1 MTSNLRLAIARRR
14 QRRHATGQNNHLPKI
29 SMSAVGVVILS
40 FVLAAGAGLGS
51 VAGAYAYFAQQVPPA
66 EMIEVQT
73 SQSFKTTKI
82 FDRTGTKLLY
92 EVFDP
97 RWGSRTVVPIDQIPD
112 HLKYATIAIEDQ
124 DFYTNP
130 GVNIR
135 GLIRAAYVDITGQGF
150 QGGSSITTLLVKNV
164 IIPLEERAE
173 RSFTR
178 KIKEAILAVE
188 ITRRY
193 SKDQILEW
201 YLNTVFYGNLA
212 YGVEA
217 AAQNYFGKHVQ
228 DLSLA
233 ECAMLA
239 VLPNAPATHS
249 PLTNP
254 EEAKIRQHLVL
265 DAMFRQGY
273 ITQGEIVAA
282 KVEELHYAPVRY
294 DIEAPHFVMY
304 VRQLLEERYG
314 SDLLYQGGLKVY
326 TTLDLDLQHE
336 AEDIARRH
344 LAELQAD
351 ERNAS
356 NASVVTLKPATGEIL
371 LMVGSLDYFDRDIDG
386 QVNVALAERQPGSS
400 FKMFTYTEALRQG
413 NTPATMV
420 MDVRTTFP
428 DPDYSN
434 PYTPEN
440 YNRKF
445 NGPLRLRQ
453 GLARSINV
461 AAVKVLSWV
470 GVRSVIELSHR
481 RGINTLTRDYYGLS
495 LTLGGGEVRLLDMTY
510 AFSVL
515 ANGGYMAGQPVPEDS
530 LRPGYRE
537 LDPVAIL
544 RVEDTNGNVL
554 EEYRSPELRE
564 VINPQV
570 SYVITHMLSD
580 NVARTPA
587 FGSRSMLWLGNDRPV
602 AAKTGTTTDYRDSW
616 TIGFTPQLCTGVW
629 VGNSDN
635 EPMEHVPGSVGAA
648 PIWHDTMLVALE
660 GEPVMPFVEPPG
672 LEWAIVDAT
681 SGLLPNPHTPS
692 TIREVF
698 LPGTVP
704 TEEDNI
710 HQMVRICRA
719 SGKLATVYCPLDE
732 VMDQVFDIY
741 PTEAADWV
749 RQNNVPQPPS
759 EYCDLHGPSP
769 ITGDVAITSPR
780 PYGYIQ
786 GIVQVM
792 GNARGPDVQLYRL
805 QYGPGLNP
813 SSWTQIGGD
822 HGNTVDNGLLETW
835 DVRDLDGLY
844 TLQLSVV
851 DWNSFYRQSTIQVTV
866 DNVAPTIEI
875 TYPITEQLY
884 VMETDEWVSFQAQ
897 ATDNFSMDRVEFFFD
912 DEMLTYDTVSP
923 YNQRWTI
930 VMTTTLEQ
938 DAALRK
944 LIAEE
949 VPVEEWPP
957 NVLPIE
963 ESPPDDL
970 STDEPPTPEDL
981 AEDLILRAT
990 IAITVP
996 HTIYVEAVDAAGN
1009 RTKSEEVLI
1018 YIVHE
1023 QEEEEEETAE
1033 VIPDGHL
1040 ERRWGFVRREG
1051 ELAVLA

>member
-1 MTSNLRLAIARRR
+1 MTSNLRLIIARRR
-14 QRRHATGQNNHLPKI
+14 QRRHAGKNNSLLPQI
-29 SMSAVGVVILS
+29 TMSAAGVIVLS
-40 FVLAAGAGLGS
+40 VVLAIGTTLGS
-51 VAGAYAYFAQQVPPA
+51 VAGVYAYYAQQVPPP

-73 SQSFKTTKI
+73 SESFKTTKI
-82 FDRTGTKLLY
+82 YDRTGTKLLY

-130 GVNIR
+130 GVNIK
-135 GLIRAAYVDITGQGF
+135 GVIRAAYVDVTGQGF
-150 QGGSSITTLLVKNV
+150 EGGSSITTLLVKNV
-164 IIPLEERAE
+164 IIEPEERVQ
-173 RSFTR
+173 RSFSR
-178 KIKEAILAVE
+178 KIKEAILALE
-188 ITRRY
+188 LTRRY

-201 YLNTVFYGNLA
+201 YLNTVFYGNMA

-239 VLPNAPATHS
+239 VLPNAPASHS

-254 EEAKIRQHLVL
+254 EEARIRQHLVL

-273 ITQGEIVAA
+273 ITQDEIIAA
-282 KVEELHYAPVRY
+282 KVEKLDYAPVRY

-304 VRQLLEERYG
+304 VRQILEEKYG

-326 TTLDLDLQHE
+326 TTLDMDLQRE

-356 NASVVTLKPATGEIL
+356 NASVVAMKPATGEIL
-371 LMVGSLDYFDRDIDG
+371 VMVGSLDYFDRNIDG

-413 NTPATMV
+413 YSPSTMV

-470 GVRSVIELSHR
+470 GVRNVIELAHR
-481 RGINTLTRDYYGLS
+481 MGINTLTRDYYGLS
-495 LTLGGGEVRLLDMTY
+495 LTLGGGEVRLVDMTY

-515 ANGGYMAGQPVPEDS
+515 ANGGYMAGQQVPEDK

-554 EEYRSPELRE
+554 EEYPSPELRE
-564 VINPQV
+564 ILSPQTA
-570 SYVITHMLSD
+570 YVITHMLSD
-580 NVARTPA
+580 NVARTPS

-602 AAKTGTTTDYRDSW
+602 AAKTGTTTDFRDSW
-616 TIGFTPQLCTGVW
+616 TVGFTPQLCTGVW

-648 PIWHDTMLVALE
+648 PIWHDFMLAALE
-660 GEPVMPFVEPPG
+660 TEPTMPFVEPPG
-672 LEWAIVDAT
+672 LEWAVVDAT
-681 SGLLPNPHTPS
+681 SGLLPTEHTPS
-692 TIREVF
+692 TVRDVF

-704 TEEDNI
+704 TEHDNI
-710 HQMVRICRA
+710 HQAFQLCRT
-719 SGKLATVYCPLDE
+719 SGRLATVYCPLDE
-732 VMDQVFDIY
+732 VVQQVFEIY
-741 PTEAADWV
+741 PPEAADWL
-749 RQNNVPQPPS
+749 RENNVPQPPT
-759 EYCDLHGPSP
+759 EYCDVHGPSP
-769 ITGDVAITSPR
+769 ISGDVAITSPR

-822 HGNTVDNGLLETW
+822 HRNTVDNGLLETW

-851 DWNSFYRQSTIQVTV
+851 DWNNFYRQSTIQVTV
-866 DNVAPTIEI
+866 DNVAPSVEI
-875 TYPITEQLY
+875 TYPITDQLY
-884 VMETDEWVSFQAQ
+884 VMEPDEWVSIQAQ
-897 ATDNFSMDRVEFFFD
+897 TVDNFSMDRVEFFLD
-912 DEMLTYDTVSP
+912 DELLTYDTVSP

-930 VMTTTLEQ
+930 VMTTTQEQ
-938 DAALRK
+938 DAELRK
-944 LIAEE
+944 LFTEN
-949 VPVEEWPP
+949 VPVEEWP
-957 NVLPIE
+957 VDQLPIDHT
-963 ESPPDDL
+963 PV
-970 STDEPPTPEDL
+970 DEPPGDDPPDENR
-981 AEDLILRAT
+981 AKEDLIIKVT
-990 IAITVP
+990 TSITVP

-1009 RTKSEEVLI
+1009 RTKSEEVRI
-1018 YIVHE
+1018 YVIHE
-1023 QEEEEEETAE
+1023 QEEEEDTAE
-1033 VIPDGHL
+1033 ALWYRDPDS
-1040 ERRWGFVRREG
+1040 RWAISRRE
-1051 ELAVLA
+1051 EEPTTLA

>member
-1 MTSNLRLAIARRR
+1 MTSNLRLIIARRR
-14 QRRHATGQNNHLPKI
+14 QRRHSARNNNQLPKI
-29 SMSAVGVVILS
+29 TMSAAGVVILS
-40 FVLAAGAGLGS
+40 LVLAVGASLGS
-51 VAGAYAYFAQQVPPA
+51 VVGVYAYYAQQVPPP
-66 EMIEVQT
+66 ETIEVQT

-82 FDRTGTKLLY
+82 YDRTGTKLLF

-97 RWGSRTVVPIDQIPD
+97 RWGSRTVVPLEQIPD
-112 HLKYATIAIEDQ
+112 NLKYATIAIEDK

-130 GVNIR
+130 GINIR
-135 GLIRAAYVDITGQGF
+135 GLIRAVYIDITGQGF

-164 IIPLEERAE
+164 IIPPEERAQ
-173 RSFTR
+173 RDLSR
-178 KIKEAILAVE
+178 KIKEAILALE

-193 SKDQILEW
+193 GKDQILEW
-201 YLNTVFYGNLA
+201 YLNTVFYGNMA

-254 EEAKIRQHLVL
+254 EEARIRQHLVL
-265 DAMFRQGY
+265 DAMYRQGY
-273 ITQGEIVAA
+273 ITYEDIVAA
-282 KVEELHYAPVRY
+282 KAEQLHYAAVRY

-326 TTLDLDLQHE
+326 TTIDLDLQHT
-336 AEDIARRH
+336 AEEIAARH
-344 LAELQAD
+344 VEELQAD

-356 NASVVTLKPATGEIL
+356 NAAVVTIKPATGEIL
-371 LMVGSLDYFDRDIDG
+371 AMVGSIDYFDRDIDG
-386 QVNVALAERQPGSS
+386 QVNVALSERQPGSS
-400 FKMFTYTEALRQG
+400 FKMFTYTDALLEG
-413 NTPATMV
+413 YTPASLV

-440 YNRKF
+440 YDRKF

-453 GLARSINV
+453 ALARSINV

-470 GVRSVIELSHR
+470 GVRNVIDLAHR
-481 RGINTLTRDYYGLS
+481 MGISTLTRDYYGLS
-495 LTLGGGEVRLLDMTY
+495 LTLGGGEVKLLDMTY

-515 ANGGYMAGQPVPEDS
+515 ANGGYMAGQPIPEDK
-530 LRPGYRE
+530 LRPGYRG

-544 RVEDTNGNVL
+544 RVEDANGNVL
-554 EEYRSPELRE
+554 EEYRSPELKQ
-564 VINPQV
+564 ILNPQV

-587 FGSRSMLWLGNDRPV
+587 FGSRSMLFLGSDRPA
-602 AAKTGTTTDYRDSW
+602 AAKTGTTTDFRDSW
-616 TIGFTPQLCTGVW
+616 TVGFTPQLCTGVW
-629 VGNSDN
+629 VGNSNND
-635 EPMEHVPGSVGAA
+635 PMEHVPGSVGAA
-648 PIWHDTMLVALE
+648 PIWHDVMLAALE
-660 GEPVMPFVEPPG
+660 SEPVIPFVEPPG
-672 LEWAIVDAT
+672 LGWAVVDAT
-681 SGLLPNPHTPS
+681 SGLLPTQYSPS

-704 TEEDNI
+704 TEHDNI
-710 HQMVRICRA
+710 HQMFRICRA

-732 VMDQVFDIY
+732 VTEQVFEIY
-741 PTEAADWV
+741 PPEAADWV
-749 RQNNVPQPPS
+749 REKEIPQPPTD
-759 EYCDLHGPSP
+759 YCDVHGTSP
-769 ITGDVAITSPR
+769 VTGDVGITKPTA
-780 PYGYIQ
+780 YDYIH
-786 GIVQVM
+786 GIVQIK

-813 SSWTQIGGD
+813 NSWTQIGGD
-822 HGNTVDNGLLETW
+822 HYNTVDNGLLETW

-851 DWNSFYRQSTIQVTV
+851 DWSGFYRQSTIQVTV
-866 DNVAPTIEI
+866 DNVAPEVEI

-884 VMETDEWVSFQAQ
+884 LMEQDEWVSIQAQ
-897 ATDNFSMDRVEFFFD
+897 ATDNFSMDRVEFYFD
-912 DEMLTYDTVSP
+912 KEMLTYDTVSP

-930 VMTTTLEQ
+930 VMTTTVEQ
-938 DAALRK
+938 DADLRK
-944 LIAEE
+944 LLEE
-949 VPVEEWPP
+949 GVPVEQFPAP
-957 NVLPIE
+957 Y
-963 ESPPDDL
+963 
-970 STDEPPTPEDL
+970 ST
-981 AEDLILRAT
+981 AEDPILELT
-990 IAITVP
+990 NAITVP

-1009 RTKSEEVLI
+1009 RTKSEEVMI
-1018 YIVHE
+1018 YVVHK
-1023 QEEEEEETAE
+1023 QEEEEETAQADWNIHTAPH
-1033 VIPDGHL
+1033 VAL
-1040 ERRWGFVRREG
+1040 VRRDD
-1051 ELAVLA
+1051 ELAVLT

>member
-1 MTSNLRLAIARRR
+1 MNMSTNLRLIITRRR
-14 QRRHATGQNNHLPKI
+14 QRRHAARNNSQLPKI
-29 SMSAVGVVILS
+29 SLSAAGLVVLS
-40 FVLAAGAGLGS
+40 FVLAIGSSLGS
-51 VAGAYAYFAQQVPPA
+51 VVGVYAYYAQQVPPP
-66 EMIEVQT
+66 EEIEVQT
-73 SQSFKTTKI
+73 AQSFKTTKI
-82 FDRTGTKLLY
+82 YDRTGTNLLY

-97 RWGSRTVVPIDQIPD
+97 RWGQRTVVPIDQIPD
-112 HLKYATIAIEDQ
+112 DLKYATIAIEDQ

-164 IIPLEERAE
+164 IIAPEERME
-173 RSFTR
+173 RSFSR
-178 KIKEAILAVE
+178 KIKEAILAIE

-193 SKDQILEW
+193 GKDQILEW
-201 YLNTVFYGNLA
+201 YLNTVFYGNMA

-217 AAQNYFGKHVQ
+217 AAENYFGKHVQ

-239 VLPNAPATHS
+239 VLPNAPASHS

-254 EEAKIRQHLVL
+254 EEARIRQHLVL
-265 DAMFRQGY
+265 DAMLRQGY
-273 ITQGEIVAA
+273 ITYDEILAA
-282 KVEELHYAPVRY
+282 KAEKLDYAPVRF
-294 DIEAPHFVMY
+294 DIKAPHFVMY

-314 SDLLYQGGLKVY
+314 SDVVYQGGLKVY
-326 TTLDLDLQHE
+326 TTLDLGLQQE

-344 LAELQAD
+344 IAELQAD

-356 NASVVTLKPATGEIL
+356 NAAVVAIKPATGEIL
-371 LMVGSLDYFDRDIDG
+371 VMAGSLDYFDREIDG

-413 NTPATMV
+413 YTPATMV

-440 YNRKF
+440 YDRKF
-445 NGPLRLRQ
+445 HGPLRLRQ
-453 GLARSINV
+453 ALARSINV

-470 GVRSVIELSHR
+470 GVRNVIDLSHR
-481 RGINTLTRDYYGLS
+481 MGINTLTRDYYGLS
-495 LTLGGGEVRLLDMTY
+495 LTLGGGEVRLLDMAY

-515 ANGGYMAGQPVPEDS
+515 ANGGYMAGQPVPEEN
-530 LRPGYRE
+530 LRPGYRG

-544 RVEDTNGNVL
+544 RVEDASGNVL
-554 EEYRSPELRE
+554 EEYQSPEVRE
-564 VINPQV
+564 VISPQV

-580 NVARTPA
+580 NVARTPS

-616 TIGFTPQLCTGVW
+616 TMGFTPQLCTGVW

-635 EPMEHVPGSVGAA
+635 EPMEHVPGSAGAG
-648 PIWHDTMLVALE
+648 PIWHDFMLAALE
-660 GEPVMPFVEPPG
+660 GEPVMPFGEPPG
-672 LEWAIVDAT
+672 LEWAVVDAM
-681 SGLLPNPHTPS
+681 SGLLPTQHSPS
-692 TIREVF
+692 TIRDVF

-704 TEEDNI
+704 TEEDDI
-710 HQMVRICRA
+710 HQMFRICRT
-719 SGKLATVYCPLDE
+719 SGRLATVYCPLDE
-732 VMDQVFDIY
+732 VMEQVFEIY
-741 PTEAADWV
+741 PSEAADWV
-749 RQNNVPQPPS
+749 RENNTPQPPS
-759 EYCDLHGPSP
+759 EYCDVHGPSP

-822 HGNTVDNGLLETW
+822 HRNTVDNGLLETW

-851 DWNSFYRQSTIQVTV
+851 DWNNFYRQSTIQVTV
-866 DNVAPTIEI
+866 DNVAPSVEI

-884 VMETDEWVSFQAQ
+884 VMETDEWVSIQAQ
-897 ATDNFSMDRVEFFFD
+897 ATDNFSMDKVEFYFD

-930 VMTTTLEQ
+930 VMTTTQEQ

-944 LIAEE
+944 LLSDE
-949 VPVEEWPP
+949 VPVEEWPIAS
-957 NVLPIE
+957 LPI
-963 ESPPDDL
+963 DRGGDL
-970 STDEPPTPEDL
+970 ALGDPSPEDL
-981 AEDLILRAT
+981 IFMVT
-990 IAITVP
+990 NAITVP
-996 HTIYVEAVDAAGN
+996 HTIHVEAVDAAGN
-1009 RTKSEEVLI
+1009 RTKSEEIEIFVI
-1018 YIVHE
+1018 HE
-1023 QEEEEEETAE
+1023 QEEEETAE
-1033 VIPDGHL
+1033 AG
-1040 ERRWGFVRREG
+1040 WGALTESIWASVRREE

>member
-1 MTSNLRLAIARRR
+1 MNLSTNLRLVITRRR
-14 QRRHATGQNNHLPKI
+14 QRRHAARNNSQLPKI
-29 SMSAVGVVILS
+29 SMSAAGLVVLS
-40 FVLAAGAGLGS
+40 LVLVIGASLGS
-51 VAGAYAYFAQQVPPA
+51 VVGVYAYYAQQLPPP
-66 EMIEVQT
+66 ELIEVRT
-73 SQSFKTTKI
+73 AESFKTTKI
-82 FDRTGTKLLY
+82 FDRTGTNLLF

-97 RWGSRTVVPIDQIPD
+97 RWGQRTVVPIDQIPD
-112 HLKYATIAIEDQ
+112 DLKYATIAIEDQ

-130 GVNIR
+130 GVNVR
-135 GLIRAAYVDITGQGF
+135 GLIRAAYVDLTGQGF

-164 IIPLEERAE
+164 IIPADERTE
-173 RSFTR
+173 RSFER
-178 KIKEAILAVE
+178 KIKEAILAIE

-201 YLNTVFYGNLA
+201 YLNTVFYGNMA

-239 VLPNAPATHS
+239 VLPNAPASHS

-254 EEAKIRQHLVL
+254 EEARIRQHLVL

-273 ITQGEIVAA
+273 ITYDEILAA
-282 KVEELHYAPVRY
+282 KAEKLDYAAVRF
-294 DIEAPHFVMY
+294 DIKAPHFVMY

-314 SDLLYQGGLKVY
+314 SDVVYQGGLKVY
-326 TTLDLDLQHE
+326 TTLDLGLQQE
-336 AEDIARRH
+336 AEEIARRH
-344 LAELQAD
+344 IAELQAD

-356 NASVVTLKPATGEIL
+356 NAAILAIKPATGEIL
-371 LMVGSLDYFDRDIDG
+371 VMVGSLDYFDREIDG

-413 NTPATMV
+413 YTAATMV

-440 YNRKF
+440 YDRTF
-445 NGPLRLRQ
+445 HGPLRLRQ
-453 GLARSINV
+453 ALARSINV

-470 GVRSVIELSHR
+470 GVRNVIDLAHSM
-481 RGINTLTRDYYGLS
+481 GINTLTRDYYGLS
-495 LTLGGGEVRLLDMTY
+495 LTLGGGEVRLLDMAY

-515 ANGGYMAGQPVPEDS
+515 ANGGYMAGQPVAAEN
-530 LRPGYRE
+530 LRPGYRT

-544 RVEDTNGNVL
+544 RVEDANGNVL
-554 EEYRSPELRE
+554 EEYQSPEVRE
-564 VINPQV
+564 VISPQV
-570 SYVITHMLSD
+570 SYVITNMLAD
-580 NVARTPA
+580 NVARTPS

-602 AAKTGTTTDYRDSW
+602 AAKTGTTTDFRDSW

-629 VGNSDN
+629 VGNSNN
-635 EPMEHVPGSVGAA
+635 EPMEHVPGSAGAA
-648 PIWHDTMLVALE
+648 PIWHDFMLAALE

-672 LEWAIVDAT
+672 LEWAVVDAT
-681 SGLLPNPHTPS
+681 SGLLPTQYSPS
-692 TIREVF
+692 TIRDVF

-704 TEEDNI
+704 TQQDDV
-710 HQMVRICRA
+710 HQMFRICRA

-732 VMDQVFDIY
+732 VMEQVFEIY
-741 PTEAADWV
+741 PPEAADWV
-749 RQNNVPQPPS
+749 RENNIPQPPS
-759 EYCDLHGPSP
+759 EYCDVHGPSP

-786 GIVQVM
+786 GIVQIK

-822 HGNTVDNGLLETW
+822 HRNTVDNGLLETW
-835 DVRDLDGLY
+835 DVRNLDGLY

-851 DWNSFYRQSTIQVTV
+851 DWNNAYRQSTIQVTV
-866 DNVAPTIEI
+866 DNTAPSVEI
-875 TYPITEQLY
+875 TYPITQQLY
-884 VMETDEWVSFQAQ
+884 VMETDEWVSIQAQ
-897 ATDNFSMDRVEFFFD
+897 ATDNFSMDRVEFYFD

-930 VMTTTLEQ
+930 VMTTTQEQ

-944 LIAEE
+944 LFTDE
-949 VPVEEWPP
+949 VPVEEWPIAS
-957 NVLPIE
+957 LPIDHE
-963 ESPPDDL
+963 GDL
-970 STDEPPTPEDL
+970 TPEEL
-981 AEDLILRAT
+981 VLRVT
-990 IAITVP
+990 NSITVP
-996 HTIYVEAVDAAGN
+996 HTIRVEAVDAAGN
-1009 RTKSEEVLI
+1009 RTKSEEVMI
-1018 YIVHE
+1018 FVVHQ
-1023 QEEEEEETAE
+1023 QEEEETSEAPPGALPEN
-1033 VIPDGHL
+1033 
-1040 ERRWGFVRREG
+1040 RWAFVRREE

>member
-1 MTSNLRLAIARRR
+1 MTSNLRLIIARRK
-14 QRRHATGQNNHLPKI
+14 QRRYAARNNSHLPKI
-29 SMSAVGVVILS
+29 TMSAFGVVILS
-40 FVLAAGAGLGS
+40 VVFAFAAAVGS
-51 VAGAYAYFAQQVPPA
+51 VAGVYAYYAQQLPPA
-66 EMIEVQT
+66 EMIEIQT

-82 FDRTGTKLLY
+82 YDRTGTKLLY

-112 HLKYATIAIEDQ
+112 HLKYATIAIEDK

-135 GLIRAAYVDITGQGF
+135 GIARSVYVDITGQGF

-164 IIPLEERAE
+164 IIPPEERAQ
-173 RSFTR
+173 RDMSR
-178 KIKEAILAVE
+178 KIKEAILALE

-201 YLNTVFYGNLA
+201 YLNTVFYGNMA

-249 PLTNP
+249 PITNP
-254 EEAKIRQHLVL
+254 EEARIRQHLVL

-273 ITQGEIVAA
+273 ITEDEIVAA
-282 KVEELHYAPVRY
+282 KVEELHYAPVRF

-304 VRQLLEERYG
+304 VRQLLEEKYG

-326 TTLDLDLQHE
+326 TTLDLDLQRV
-336 AEDIARRH
+336 AEDIAREH
-344 LAELQAD
+344 IAELQAD
-351 ERNAS
+351 ERNAT
-356 NASVVTLKPATGEIL
+356 NAAVVAMKPATGEIL
-371 LMVGSLDYFDRDIDG
+371 VMVGSIDYFDREIDG

-413 NTPATMV
+413 YTPATMV

-440 YNRKF
+440 YDREF
-445 NGPLRLRQ
+445 HGPLRLRQ
-453 GLARSINV
+453 ALARSINV
-461 AAVKVLSWV
+461 AAVKVMSWV
-470 GVRSVIELSHR
+470 GVRNVIDLSHR
-481 RGINTLTRDYYGLS
+481 MGISTLTRDYYGLS
-495 LTLGGGEVRLLDMTY
+495 LTLGGGEVKLVDMAY

-515 ANGGYMAGQPVPEDS
+515 ANGGYMAGQPVPEEA

-544 RVEDTNGNVL
+544 RVEDAAGNVL
-554 EEYRSPELRE
+554 EEYQSPELRE
-564 VINPQV
+564 VISPQV

-580 NVARTPA
+580 NVARTPS
-587 FGSRSMLWLGNDRPV
+587 FGSRSALWLGNDRPV

-629 VGNSDN
+629 VGNSNND
-635 EPMEHVPGSVGAA
+635 PMEHVPGSLGGG
-648 PIWHDTMLVALE
+648 PIWHDFMLAALE
-660 GEPVMPFVEPPG
+660 GEPTVPFVEPPG
-672 LEWAIVDAT
+672 LEWAVVDAT
-681 SGLLPNPHTPS
+681 SGLLPTEHSPS

-704 TEEDNI
+704 TEHDNI
-710 HQMVRICRA
+710 HQAFRVCRS

-732 VMDQVFDIY
+732 VTEKVFEIY
-741 PTEAADWV
+741 PPEAADWV
-749 RQNNVPQPPS
+749 RENNVPQPPT
-759 EYCDLHGPSP
+759 EYCDVHGPSP
-769 ITGDVAITSPR
+769 VTGDVAIASPR
-780 PYGYIQ
+780 PYDYVH
-786 GIVQVM
+786 GIVQIK

-805 QYGPGLNP
+805 QFGPGLNP

-822 HGNTVDNGLLETW
+822 HYNTVDNGLLETW

-844 TLQLSVV
+844 TLQLSAV
-851 DWNSFYRQSTIQVTV
+851 DWNNSYRQSTIQVTV
-866 DNVAPTIEI
+866 DNEAPTIEI

-884 VMETDEWVSFQAQ
+884 VMEEDEWVSIQAQ
-897 ATDNFSMDRVEFFFD
+897 AVDNFSMDRVEFFFD

-930 VMTTTLEQ
+930 VMTTTVEK
-938 DAALRK
+938 DAELRK
-944 LIAEE
+944 LLEEE
-949 VPVEEWPP
+949 VP
-957 NVLPIE
+957 IE
-963 ESPPDDL
+963 EFPAQYKDS
-970 STDEPPTPEDL
+970 EDP
-981 AEDLILRAT
+981 ILEVT
-990 IAITVP
+990 NSITVP
-996 HTIYVEAVDAAGN
+996 HTIHVEAVDAAGN
-1009 RTKSEEVLI
+1009 RTESEEIMI
-1018 YIVHE
+1018 YVIHK
-1023 QEEEEEETAE
+1023 QEEEEEDETAE
-1033 VIPDGHL
+1033 ALPDMELGGP
-1040 ERRWGFVRREG
+1040 WAFVYRRERILP
-1051 ELAVLA
+1051 LA

>member
-1 MTSNLRLAIARRR
+1 MTSNLRLIIARRR
-14 QRRHATGQNNHLPKI
+14 QRRYATRNNTHLPKI
-29 SMSAVGVVILS
+29 TMSAFGVVILS
-40 FVLAAGAGLGS
+40 VVFAIAAAFGS
-51 VAGAYAYFAQQVPPA
+51 VVGVYAYYAQQVPPA
-66 EMIEVQT
+66 EMIEIQT

-82 FDRTGTKLLY
+82 YDRTGTKLLY

-112 HLKYATIAIEDQ
+112 HLKYATIAIEDK

-130 GVNIR
+130 GINIR
-135 GLIRAAYVDITGQGF
+135 GLARAIYVDITGQGF

-164 IIPLEERAE
+164 IIPPEERAQ
-173 RSFTR
+173 RDISR

-201 YLNTVFYGNLA
+201 YLNTVFYGNMA

-249 PLTNP
+249 PITNP
-254 EEAKIRQHLVL
+254 EEARIRQHLVL

-273 ITQGEIVAA
+273 ITQDEIVAA
-282 KVEELHYAPVRY
+282 KVEELHYAPVRF

-304 VRQLLEERYG
+304 VRQLLEEKYG

-326 TTLDLDLQHE
+326 TTLDLELQRV
-336 AEDIARRH
+336 AEDIAREH
-344 LAELQAD
+344 IAELQAD
-351 ERNAS
+351 ERNAT
-356 NASVVTLKPATGEIL
+356 NAAVIAMKPATGEIL
-371 LMVGSLDYFDRDIDG
+371 VMVGSLDYFDRDIDG

-400 FKMFTYTEALRQG
+400 FKIFTYTEALLQG
-413 NTPATMV
+413 YTPADMV

-440 YNRKF
+440 YDREF
-445 NGPLRLRQ
+445 HGPLRLRQ
-453 GLARSINV
+453 ALARSINV
-461 AAVKVLSWV
+461 AAVKVMSWV
-470 GVRSVIELSHR
+470 GVRNVIDLSHR
-481 RGINTLTRDYYGLS
+481 MGISTLTRDYYGLS
-495 LTLGGGEVRLLDMTY
+495 LTLGGGEVKLVDMAY

-515 ANGGYMAGQPVPEDS
+515 ANGGYMAGQTVPEEK

-544 RVEDTNGNVL
+544 RVEDASGNVL
-554 EEYRSPELRE
+554 EEYHSPELRE
-564 VINPQV
+564 VLSPQV

-580 NVARTPA
+580 NVARTPS
-587 FGSRSMLWLGNDRPV
+587 FGSRSALWLGNDRPV

-616 TIGFTPQLCTGVW
+616 TVGFTPQLCTGVW
-629 VGNSDN
+629 VGNSNND
-635 EPMEHVPGSVGAA
+635 PMEHVPGSLGAG
-648 PIWHDTMLVALE
+648 PIWHDFMLAALE
-660 GEPVMPFVEPPG
+660 GEPTVPFVEPPG

-681 SGLLPNPHTPS
+681 SGLLPTEHSPS

-704 TEEDNI
+704 TEHDNI
-710 HQMVRICRA
+710 HQTFRVCRS

-732 VMDQVFDIY
+732 VTEKVFEIY
-741 PTEAADWV
+741 PPEAADWV
-749 RQNNVPQPPS
+749 RENNVPQPPT
-759 EYCDLHGPSP
+759 EYCDVHGPSP
-769 ITGDVAITSPR
+769 VTGDVAIASPR
-780 PYGYIQ
+780 PYDYIH
-786 GIVQVM
+786 GIVQVK

-805 QYGPGLNP
+805 QFGPGLNP

-822 HGNTVDNGLLETW
+822 HYHTVDNGLLETW
-835 DVRDLDGLY
+835 DVRDLDGLI
-844 TLQLSVV
+844 TLQLSAV
-851 DWNSFYRQSTIQVTV
+851 DWNNSYRQSTIQVTV
-866 DNVAPTIEI
+866 DNEAPTIEI

-884 VMETDEWVSFQAQ
+884 VMEEDEWVSIQAQ
-897 ATDNFSMDRVEFFFD
+897 AVDNFSMDRVEFFFD

-930 VMTTTLEQ
+930 VMTTTVEK
-938 DAALRK
+938 DADLRK
-944 LIAEE
+944 LLEE
-949 VPVEEWPP
+949 EIPVEEFPAQYADSED
-957 NVLPIE
+957 PILE
-963 ESPPDDL
+963 VTNS
-970 STDEPPTPEDL
+970 
-981 AEDLILRAT
+981 
-990 IAITVP
+990 ITVP
-996 HTIYVEAVDAAGN
+996 HTIWVEAVDAAGN
-1009 RTKSEEVLI
+1009 RTKSEEIMI
-1018 YIVHE
+1018 YVIHK
-1023 QEEEEEETAE
+1023 QEEEEETAE
-1033 VIPDGHL
+1033 SIPEMALGVPWAFVYRE
-1040 ERRWGFVRREG
+1040 ERILP
-1051 ELAVLA
+1051 LA

>member
-1 MTSNLRLAIARRR
+1 MNMTTNLRLVISRRR
-14 QRRHATGQNNHLPKI
+14 QRRHVARNNSHLPQI
-29 SMSAVGVVILS
+29 TMSAFGVMVLS
-40 FVLAAGAGLGS
+40 TVLAVVAGLGS
-51 VAGAYAYFAQQVPPA
+51 VVGVYAYYAEQLPPP
-66 EMIEVQT
+66 EMIEIQASQT
-73 SQSFKTTKI
+73 FETTRI
-82 FDRTGTKLLY
+82 YDRTGTKVLY
-92 EVFDP
+92 EVIDP
-97 RWGSRTVVPIDQIPD
+97 RFGSRTVVHIDQIPD
-112 HLKYATIAIEDQ
+112 DLKYATIAIEDK

-130 GVNIR
+130 GINIR
-135 GLIRAAYVDITGQGF
+135 GLIRAAYVDLTGQGF

-164 IIPLEERAE
+164 IIPPEERAQ
-173 RSFTR
+173 RDISR
-178 KIKEAILAVE
+178 KIKEAILAIEV
-188 ITRRY
+188 TRRY
-193 SKDQILEW
+193 GKDQILEW
-201 YLNTVFYGNLA
+201 YLNAVFYGNMA

-254 EEAKIRQHLVL
+254 EEARIRQHLVL

-273 ITQGEIVAA
+273 ITREEIVAA
-282 KVEELHYAPVRY
+282 KVEELHYAAVRF

-314 SDLLYQGGLKVY
+314 SDLVYQGGLKVY

-344 LAELQAD
+344 IAELQA
-351 ERNAS
+351 EEQNAS
-356 NASVVTLKPATGEIL
+356 NAAVVVIKPATGEL
-371 LMVGSLDYFDRDIDG
+371 LAMVGSLDYFDRDIDG
-386 QVNVALAERQPGSS
+386 QVNVSLAERQPGSA
-400 FKMFTYTEALRQG
+400 FKIFTYTEALLQG
-413 NTPATMV
+413 YTPATMV

-440 YNRKF
+440 YDRKF

-453 GLARSINV
+453 ALARSINV

-470 GVRSVIELSHR
+470 GVRNVIDLAHR
-481 RGINTLTRDYYGLS
+481 MGINTLTRDYYGLS
-495 LTLGGGEVRLLDMTY
+495 LTLGGGEVSLLDMTY

-515 ANGGYMAGQPVPEDS
+515 ANGGYMAGQPVAADK

-544 RVEDTNGNVL
+544 RVEDASGNVL
-554 EEYRSPELRE
+554 DEYQSPELRE
-564 VINPQV
+564 ILTPQV
-570 SYVITHMLSD
+570 SYVITHMLAD

-602 AAKTGTTTDYRDSW
+602 ATKTGTTTDFRDSW
-616 TIGFTPQLCTGVW
+616 TVGFTPQMVTGVW

-635 EPMEHVPGSVGAA
+635 EPMEHVPGSKGAA
-648 PIWHDTMLVALE
+648 PIWHDVMLTALE
-660 GEPVMPFVEPPG
+660 GEPVIPFVEPPG
-672 LEWAIVDAT
+672 LEWAMVDAT
-681 SGLLPNPHTPS
+681 SGLLPTPYSPS

-704 TEEDNI
+704 TEHDNI
-710 HQMVRICRA
+710 HQMFRTCRA
-719 SGKLATVYCPLDE
+719 SGRLATVYCPLDE
-732 VMDQVFDIY
+732 VVEQVFDIY
-741 PTEAADWV
+741 PPEAADWV
-749 RQNNVPQPPS
+749 RENNLPQPPT
-759 EYCDLHGPSP
+759 EYCDVHGPSP
-769 ITGDVAITSPR
+769 MTGDVAVSDPR
-780 PYGYIQ
+780 PYDYIS
-786 GIVQVM
+786 GIVQIK

-822 HGNTVDNGLLETW
+822 HRYTVDNGLLETW

-851 DWNSFYRQSTIQVTV
+851 DWNNFYRQSTIQVTV
-866 DNVAPTIEI
+866 DNVAPSIEI
-875 TYPITEQLY
+875 TYPVTEQLY
-884 VMETDEWVSFQAQ
+884 IMEKDEWVSIQAQ
-897 ATDNFSMDRVEFFFD
+897 AMDNFSMRKVEFYLD

-930 VMTTTLEQ
+930 VMTTTVEQ

-944 LIAEE
+944 LLTD
-949 VPVEEWPP
+949 
-957 NVLPIE
+957 NVPIE
-963 ESPPDDL
+963 QFPAQY
-970 STDEPPTPEDL
+970 STTEDP
-981 AEDLILRAT
+981 ILEVT
-990 IAITVP
+990 NSITVP
-996 HTIYVEAVDAAGN
+996 HTIHVEAVDAAGN
-1009 RTKSEEVLI
+1009 RTKSEPVLI
-1018 YIVHE
+1018 YVIHE
-1023 QEEEEEETAE
+1023 QEEEEETAGATRGMYTE
-1033 VIPDGHL
+1033 NK
-1040 ERRWGFVRREG
+1040 WAFVRRE
-1051 ELAVLA
+1051 EDLAVPA

>member
-1 MTSNLRLAIARRR
+1 MSLDLIHRKTRMTSNLRLIIARRR
-14 QRRHATGQNNHLPKI
+14 QRRYAARNNTYLPKI
-29 SMSAVGVVILS
+29 SISAVGVVILS
-40 FVLAAGAGLGS
+40 VVFAVVAALGS
-51 VAGAYAYFAQQVPPA
+51 AVGVYAYYAQQLPPA
-66 EMIEVQT
+66 EMIEIQT
-73 SQSFKTTKI
+73 SKSFKTTKI
-82 FDRTGTKLLY
+82 YDRTGTKLLY

-112 HLKYATIAIEDQ
+112 NLKYATIAIEDK

-130 GVNIR
+130 GINVR
-135 GLIRAAYVDITGQGF
+135 GIARAIYVDLTGQGF

-164 IIPLEERAE
+164 IIPPEERTE
-173 RSFTR
+173 REMSR

-201 YLNTVFYGNLA
+201 YLNTVFYGNMA

-239 VLPNAPATHS
+239 VLPNAPASHS

-254 EEAKIRQHLVL
+254 VEARIRQHLVL

-273 ITQGEIVAA
+273 ITQEEIVAA
-282 KVEELHYAPVRY
+282 KAEELHYAPVRF

-304 VRQLLEERYG
+304 VRQILEERYG

-326 TTLDLDLQHE
+326 TTLDLELQNI
-336 AEDIARRH
+336 AEDIARQH
-344 LAELQAD
+344 VAELQAD

-356 NASVVTLKPATGEIL
+356 NAAVVALKPATGEIL
-371 LMVGSLDYFDRDIDG
+371 VMVGSLDYFDRDIDG

-413 NTPATMV
+413 YTPATMV

-440 YNRKF
+440 YDREF
-445 NGPLRLRQ
+445 HGPLRLRQ
-453 GLARSINV
+453 ALAQSINV

-470 GVRSVIELSHR
+470 GVRNVIDLAHR
-481 RGINTLTRDYYGLS
+481 MGINTLTRDYYGLS
-495 LTLGGGEVRLLDMTY
+495 LTLGGGEVRLLDMAY

-515 ANGGYMAGQPVPEDS
+515 ANGGYMAGQPVPEEA

-544 RVEDTNGNVL
+544 RVEDAAGNVL
-554 EEYRSPELRE
+554 EEYQSPEVQE
-564 VINPQV
+564 VISPQV

-602 AAKTGTTTDYRDSW
+602 AAKTGTTTDFKDSW
-616 TIGFTPQLCTGVW
+616 TMGFTPQLCAGVW
-629 VGNSDN
+629 VGNSNN
-635 EPMEHVPGSVGAA
+635 EPMEHVPGSLGAA
-648 PIWHDTMLVALE
+648 PIWHDFMLAALE
-660 GEPVMPFVEPPG
+660 GEPTAPFVEPPG
-672 LEWAIVDAT
+672 LEWAVVDAT
-681 SGLLPNPHTPS
+681 SGLLPTENSPS
-692 TIREVF
+692 TIRDVF

-704 TEEDNI
+704 TEHDNI
-710 HQMVRICRA
+710 HQTFEICRS
-719 SGKLATVYCPLDE
+719 SGKLATVYCPLEE
-732 VMDQVFDIY
+732 VVDKVFEIY
-741 PTEAADWV
+741 PPEAADWV
-749 RQNNVPQPPS
+749 RENNVPQPPT
-759 EYCDLHGPSP
+759 EYCDVHGPSP
-769 ITGDVAITSPR
+769 VTGDVAIARPR
-780 PYGYIQ
+780 PYDYIH
-786 GIVQVM
+786 GIVQIK

-805 QYGPGLNP
+805 QFGPGLNP

-822 HGNTVDNGLLETW
+822 HYNTVDNGLLETW

-851 DWNSFYRQSTIQVTV
+851 DWNNYYRQSTIQVTV
-866 DNVAPTIEI
+866 DNEAPTIEI

-884 VMETDEWVSFQAQ
+884 VMEDDEWVSIQAL
-897 ATDNFSMDRVEFFFD
+897 AVDNFSMDKVEFFFD
-912 DEMLTYDTVSP
+912 DELLTYDTVSP

-930 VMTTTLEQ
+930 AMTTTLER
-938 DAALRK
+938 DAELRQ
-944 LIAEE
+944 LLEDEI
-949 VPVEEWPP
+949 PVEEFPAQFA
-957 NVLPIE
+957 
-963 ESPPDDL
+963 D
-970 STDEPPTPEDL
+970 
-981 AEDLILRAT
+981 AEDPVLEVT
-990 IAITVP
+990 NSITVP
-996 HTIYVEAVDAAGN
+996 HTIRVEAVDAAGN
-1009 RTKSEEVLI
+1009 RTKSEDVLI
-1018 YIVHE
+1018 YVIHK
-1023 QEEEEEETAE
+1023 QEEEEEETTEASL
-1033 VIPDGHL
+1033 DWSL
-1040 ERRWGFVRREG
+1040 ADNWALVRRE
-1051 ELAVLA
+1051 EMTLPPA

>member
-1 MTSNLRLAIARRR
+1 MTSNLRLIIARRR
-14 QRRHATGQNNHLPKI
+14 QRRHAARNNNQLPKI
-29 SMSAVGVVILS
+29 TMSAAGVVILS
-40 FVLAAGAGLGS
+40 FVLAVGASLGS
-51 VAGAYAYFAQQVPPA
+51 VVGVYAYYAQQLPPP
-66 EMIEVQT
+66 ETIEVQT

-82 FDRTGTKLLY
+82 YDRTGTKILF

-97 RWGSRTVVPIDQIPD
+97 RWGSRTVVPLEQIPD
-112 HLKYATIAIEDQ
+112 NLKYATIAIEDK

-130 GVNIR
+130 GINIR
-135 GLIRAAYVDITGQGF
+135 GLIRAVYVDITGQGF

-164 IIPLEERAE
+164 IIPPEERAQ
-173 RSFTR
+173 RDISR
-178 KIKEAILAVE
+178 KIKEAILALE

-193 SKDQILEW
+193 GKDQILEW
-201 YLNTVFYGNLA
+201 YLNTVFYGNMA

-254 EEAKIRQHLVL
+254 DEARIRQHLVL
-265 DAMFRQGY
+265 DAMYRQGY
-273 ITQGEIVAA
+273 ITYEDIVAA
-282 KVEELHYAPVRY
+282 KAEQLHYAAVRY

-326 TTLDLDLQHE
+326 TTIDLDLQHT
-336 AEDIARRH
+336 AEEIAARH
-344 LAELQAD
+344 VEELQAD

-356 NASVVTLKPATGEIL
+356 NAAVVTIKPATGEIL
-371 LMVGSLDYFDRDIDG
+371 AMVGSIDYFDRDIDG
-386 QVNVALAERQPGSS
+386 QVNVALSERQPGSS
-400 FKMFTYTEALRQG
+400 FKMFTYTDALLEG
-413 NTPATMV
+413 YTPASLV

-440 YNRKF
+440 YDRKF

-453 GLARSINV
+453 ALARSINV

-470 GVRSVIELSHR
+470 GVRNVIDLAHR
-481 RGINTLTRDYYGLS
+481 MGIGTLTRDYYGLS
-495 LTLGGGEVRLLDMTY
+495 LTLGGGEVKLLDMTY

-515 ANGGYMAGQPVPEDS
+515 ANGGYMAGQPIPEDK

-544 RVEDTNGNVL
+544 RVEDANGNVL
-554 EEYRSPELRE
+554 EEYRSPELKQ
-564 VINPQV
+564 ILSPQV

-587 FGSRSMLWLGNDRPV
+587 FGSRSMLFLGSDRPA
-602 AAKTGTTTDYRDSW
+602 AAKTGTTTDFRDSW
-616 TIGFTPQLCTGVW
+616 TVGFTPQLCTGVW
-629 VGNSDN
+629 VGNSNND
-635 EPMEHVPGSVGAA
+635 PMEHVPGSVGAA
-648 PIWHDTMLVALE
+648 PIWHDVMLAALE
-660 GEPVMPFVEPPG
+660 SEPVIPFVEPPG
-672 LEWAIVDAT
+672 LEWAVVDAT
-681 SGLLPNPHTPS
+681 SGLLPTQYSPS

-704 TEEDNI
+704 TEHDNI
-710 HQMVRICRA
+710 HQMFRICRA

-732 VMDQVFDIY
+732 VTEQVFEIY
-741 PTEAADWV
+741 PPEAADWV
-749 RQNNVPQPPS
+749 REKEIPQPPTD
-759 EYCDLHGPSP
+759 YCDVHGPSP
-769 ITGDVAITSPR
+769 ITGDVGITKPR
-780 PYGYIQ
+780 AYDYIH
-786 GIVQVM
+786 GIVQIK

-813 SSWTQIGGD
+813 NSWTQIGGD
-822 HGNTVDNGLLETW
+822 HYNTVDNGLLETW

-851 DWNSFYRQSTIQVTV
+851 DWSGFYRQSTIQVTV
-866 DNVAPTIEI
+866 DNVAPAVEI

-884 VMETDEWVSFQAQ
+884 LMEQDEWVSIQAQ
-897 ATDNFSMDRVEFFFD
+897 ATDNFSMDRVEFYFD
-912 DEMLTYDTVSP
+912 KEMLTYDTVSP

-930 VMTTTLEQ
+930 VMTTTVEQ

-944 LIAEE
+944 LLEE
-949 VPVEEWPP
+949 GVPVEQFPAP
-957 NVLPIE
+957 Y
-963 ESPPDDL
+963 
-970 STDEPPTPEDL
+970 ST
-981 AEDLILRAT
+981 AEDPILEVT
-990 IAITVP
+990 NAITVP

-1009 RTKSEEVLI
+1009 RTKSEEVMI
-1018 YIVHE
+1018 YVVHK
-1023 QEEEEEETAE
+1023 QEEEEETAQADWNIHTHPH
-1033 VIPDGHL
+1033 VAL
-1040 ERRWGFVRREG
+1040 ARRDD
-1051 ELAVLA
+1051 ELAVLI